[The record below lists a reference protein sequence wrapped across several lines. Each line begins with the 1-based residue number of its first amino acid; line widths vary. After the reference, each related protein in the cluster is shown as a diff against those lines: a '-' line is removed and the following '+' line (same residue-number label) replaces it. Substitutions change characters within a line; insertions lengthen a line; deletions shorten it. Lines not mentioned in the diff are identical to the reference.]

1 MTISRRNL
9 SIIVVSFMSDEVIH
23 NCINSIPDDINII
36 VVDNSSNK
44 IFKQN
49 IEKRYN
55 NVHCILSH
63 ENLGMGSGNNLG
75 LKKIKTDYAF
85 IINPDVIFEENTIDE
100 IINASN
106 NLKSF
111 AVIAPILNNKNFPNY
126 KLYGNQTHS
135 NETVAPFKVKSVDGF
150 ALVLNIRRLNKL
162 ESFKDKNYFDENFF
176 LYLENDDL
184 CKRIIDNNENI
195 YIAPTS
201 RINHLGG
208 SAVDKK
214 FEYEVELSRNW
225 HWIWSKFYYNK
236 KHNGFLIALLN
247 GFPSFFSAIFK
258 IPFYF
263 FFDKRKKDIYYYRA
277 LGFLNALLGRKSY
290 LRPKINN

>member
-36 VVDNSSNK
+36 VVDNSSSE

-162 ESFKDKNYFDENFF
+162 ESFKDKNYFD
-176 LYLENDDL
+176 
-184 CKRIIDNNENI
+184 
-195 YIAPTS
+195 
-201 RINHLGG
+201 
-208 SAVDKK
+208 
-214 FEYEVELSRNW
+214 
-225 HWIWSKFYYNK
+225 
-236 KHNGFLIALLN
+236 
-247 GFPSFFSAIFK
+247 
-258 IPFYF
+258 
-263 FFDKRKKDIYYYRA
+263 
-277 LGFLNALLGRKSY
+277 
-290 LRPKINN
+290 